1 MSKSSELRS
10 LCPPPADLPVV
21 EVDWLGLEGRL
32 GTQLPGDY
40 KWLVESYGAGSFDG
54 FLHILQPNSPF
65 EPLRLEDSA
74 IRATQILEQ
83 LSGSGEEIPFE
94 ISNLLP
100 VGKTDNGDTIYW
112 VKKSGGSPD
121 EWVITVNAARNVK
134 WPVFDGGIV
143 EFLISVLSGGR
154 QIEVFPR
161 SFPSPRVQFSGYPMR
176 RRDRR
181 R

>member
-10 LCPPPADLPVV
+10 LCPPPADLPAV
-21 EVDWLGLEGRL
+21 EVDWLGLEERI

-40 KWLVESYGAGSFDG
+40 KWLVECYGAGSFDG
-54 FLHILQPNSPF
+54 FLHILQPSSPF
-65 EPLRLEDSA
+65 EPLRLEESA
-74 IRATQILEQ
+74 VRATQILEQ
-83 LSGSGEEIPFE
+83 LSSNGETIPFE

-112 VKKSGGSPD
+112 VKRPSDSPD

-143 EFLISVLSGGR
+143 EFLVSVLSGER
-154 QIEVFPR
+154 TIEVFPR
-161 SFPSPRVQFSGYPMR
+161 SFPSSHIQFSGYPLR
-176 RRDRR
+176 RRGRR